1 MSSMED
7 NKLFILREYHDLSQ
21 RRVGEIIGV
30 RQQTY
35 AEWEKG
41 KKIIP
46 LKHLVTLAKYYHVSL
61 DYLTGLSPNKDIVY
75 YYTSL
80 DKKLI
85 GKKLIYLRKSKR
97 LKQKDM
103 AKSLNTPASTL
114 CSYEKGHNL
123 ILTAFLYQICKE
135 YNVSMDWVIGARK
148 KSQSS

>member
-1 MSSMED
+1 MEN
-7 NKLFILREYHDLSQ
+7 NKLFVLREYYNLSQ
-21 RRVGEIIGV
+21 RSVGEIIGV

-46 LKHLVTLAKYYHVSL
+46 LKHLVTLAKYYNVSL
-61 DYLTGLSPNKDIVY
+61 DYLTGLSSTKDVVY
-75 YYTSL
+75 NYNAL

-85 GKKLIYLRKSKR
+85 GKKLIYLRKSKG

-135 YNVSMDWVIGARK
+135 YKVSMDWVIGIK
-148 KSQSS
+148 KEPKL

>member
-1 MSSMED
+1 MSNMEN
-7 NKLFILREYHDLSQ
+7 NKLFVLREYYNLSQ
-21 RRVGEIIGV
+21 RSVGEIIGV

-46 LKHLVTLAKYYHVSL
+46 LKHLVTLAKYYNVSL
-61 DYLTGLSPNKDIVY
+61 DYLTGLSSTKDVVY
-75 YYTSL
+75 NYNAL

-85 GKKLIYLRKSKR
+85 GKKLIYLRKSKG

-135 YNVSMDWVIGARK
+135 YKVSMDWVIGIK
-148 KSQSS
+148 KEPKL